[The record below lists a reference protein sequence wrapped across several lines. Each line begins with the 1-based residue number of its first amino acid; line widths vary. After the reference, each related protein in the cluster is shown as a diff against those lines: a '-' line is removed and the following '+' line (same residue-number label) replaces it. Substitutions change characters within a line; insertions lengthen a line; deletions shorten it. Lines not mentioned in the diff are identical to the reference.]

1 MKSQCTYYLVKKL
14 GLVEMKQLY
23 FQVMKVLFCHPVQ
36 FEKKNVLIYM
46 WAVQSGIFLIY
57 WRHK

>member
-46 WAVQSGIFLIY
+46 
-57 WRHK
+57 